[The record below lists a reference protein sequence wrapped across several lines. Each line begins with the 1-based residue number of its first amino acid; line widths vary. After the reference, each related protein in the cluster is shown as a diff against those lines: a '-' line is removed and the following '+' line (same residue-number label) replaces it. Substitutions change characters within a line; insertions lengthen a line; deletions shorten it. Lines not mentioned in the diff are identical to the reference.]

1 MSQLFTDL
9 MALSANEAFY
19 YVDQEGA
26 DGAEYRIFLYR
37 LASYTDFLLPG
48 ALESRGIMYRNDPV
62 AGWVLVSRPMQ
73 KFFNW
78 NENPFTMNVDLT
90 KIEYAM
96 VKEDGSLISTYIGTD
111 GILRLKTKGSLHS
124 EQAIAA
130 TKWIYNGT
138 PFSVDLLERVQKAEE
153 LGYTVNMEWTSPL
166 NRIVVAYS
174 TERLIVLNARDRE
187 TGKYMAREDVERFFG
202 PHAVKI
208 SNLMVHDVAKAL
220 GTEGIV
226 AFFGDDADP
235 QFMKVKA
242 DAYLKLHRLKDG
254 VNQPNALF
262 EAVVGDVVDDL
273 RASFVDDPAVQLMI
287 NHMERLVHDA
297 YNHFDCEVRQI
308 HAKYRDCD
316 RKEFAIA
323 ARKEADTLVPLD
335 SGAAFSV
342 AMNMYLG
349 RDERMKEMFT
359 RSAQSRIVA
368 EYRSAIAGLISSQI
382 LEGGE

>member
-19 YVDQEGA
+19 YVDQEGV

-62 AGWVLVSRPMQ
+62 KGWVLVSRPMQ

-78 NENPFTMNVDLT
+78 NENPFTMDVDLT

-96 VKEDGSLISTYIGTD
+96 VKEDGSLISTYIGAD

-187 TGKYMAREDVERFFG
+187 TGNYMAREDVERFFG
-202 PHAVKI
+202 PHAVEI

-226 AFFGDDADP
+226 AFFGDAADP

-242 DAYLKLHRLKDG
+242 EAYLKLHRLKDG

-273 RASFVDDPAVQLMI
+273 RSSFVDDPAVQLMI
-287 NHMERLVHDA
+287 DTMQKMVSEA
-297 YNHFDCEVRQI
+297 YNHFE
-308 HAKYRDCD
+308 HAVTMCFMKYKNLD
-316 RKEFAIA
+316 RKDFAIA
-323 ARKEADTLVPLD
+323 ARAELQHAVPFD
-335 SGAAFSV
+335 AGAAFNV
-342 AMNMYLG
+342 AMNKYIG
-349 RDERMKEMFT
+349 RDDRIKEMFT
-359 RSAQSRIVA
+359 RSAQFRIVA
-368 EYRSAIAGLISSQI
+368 DYRECITKLISGQMP
-382 LEGGE
+382 EGGE